1 MRAHSSRRL
10 STCVCVGWGG
20 AGHADIMPTLALAN
34 AVGGATASRRG
45 AGRNVATAAAV
56 QALLEEAARDA
67 PTADRRRH
75 ATEALDILRATA
87 RPAVAL

>member
-1 MRAHSSRRL
+1 M
-10 STCVCVGWGG
+10 CVWGALG
-20 AGHADIMPTLALAN
+20 GCGRPHHADIMPTLALAN

-56 QALLEEAARDA
+56 QSLLEEAARHA

-75 ATEALDILRATA
+75 ATEALAILRATA
-87 RPAVAL
+87 GPAVAL